1 MSAFNFKL
9 HCCFFYRINT
19 DLTFVAA
26 FTFKF
31 NTAFDS
37 SVNSVILT
45 HTNIV
50 AGMESGT
57 TLAYDNAAGSY
68 QLAFVSFSAQT
79 LSIGI
84 TTIVRATG
92 TFFMS
97 INCRISLNIAIHLL
111 YV

>member
-92 TFFMS
+92 TF
-97 INCRISLNIAIHLL
+97 L
-111 YV
+111 